1 MEWWKTLHLGFQ
13 RKFINH
19 FKSFVR
25 PILDYGDIIYD
36 KSHKVFF
43 IEKVERV
50 QHDSFLVTAVAFKGT
65 SRERLYKELGLKSV
79 KNKRWHRKLCFLYK
93 IVKGLSPKYLTWYLQ
108 LHINLIYQTRP
119 TAKNIA
125 KQTASRTVNFNYSIF
140 PTLFTRMD

>member
-1 MEWWKTLHLGFQ
+1 M
-13 RKFINH
+13 NH

-93 IVKGLSPKYLTWYLQ
+93 IVKGLSPKYLTPHQ
-108 LHINLIYQTRP
+108 SNLPNQTHSKEYCK
-119 TAKNIA
+119 TDCVKN
-125 KQTASRTVNFNYSIF
+125 S
-140 PTLFTRMD
+140 